1 MIAGLS
7 LFEMQFGFS
16 QEDNIKYTDKTNESR
31 DRYGAKARKE
41 QKERDEWE
49 KFRLEFVELEAKR
62 EKPKNRIYN
71 NWSDLT
77 KTQFWS
83 ERIKTNISYFG
94 IETKF

>member
-1 MIAGLS
+1 MIKELS
-7 LFEMQFGFS
+7 LFEMQFGFN
-16 QEDNIKYTDKTNESR
+16 QFDKKQYEDKDNRDK
-31 DRYGAKARKE
+31 YGAIARKK
-41 QKERDEWE
+41 QKEVDEWE
-49 KFRLEFVELEAKR
+49 KFAAEVVELESKKCKPHKR
-62 EKPKNRIYN
+62 KYN